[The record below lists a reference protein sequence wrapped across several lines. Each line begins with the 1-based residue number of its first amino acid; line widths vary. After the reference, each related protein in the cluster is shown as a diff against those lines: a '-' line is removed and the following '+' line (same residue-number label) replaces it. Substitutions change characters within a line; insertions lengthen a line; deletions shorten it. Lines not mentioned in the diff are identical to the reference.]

1 MMDFVFKMLN
11 PKDVLF
17 LFYDELLTEHR
28 GCVKRIAEFMQLS
41 IDRSMILTHRWVHA
55 AEYDSDITPDMDVM
69 LYKRWIDAAT
79 SYIYGFYIK

>member
-1 MMDFVFKMLN
+1 MNFVFKMMDFVFKMLN

-41 IDRSMILTHRWVHA
+41 IDRSMILTHR
-55 AEYDSDITPDMDVM
+55 
-69 LYKRWIDAAT
+69 
-79 SYIYGFYIK
+79 

>member
-1 MMDFVFKMLN
+1 MMNFLFKMMNFVFKMMDFVFKMLN

-41 IDRSMILTHRWVHA
+41 IDRSMILTHR
-55 AEYDSDITPDMDVM
+55 
-69 LYKRWIDAAT
+69 
-79 SYIYGFYIK
+79 